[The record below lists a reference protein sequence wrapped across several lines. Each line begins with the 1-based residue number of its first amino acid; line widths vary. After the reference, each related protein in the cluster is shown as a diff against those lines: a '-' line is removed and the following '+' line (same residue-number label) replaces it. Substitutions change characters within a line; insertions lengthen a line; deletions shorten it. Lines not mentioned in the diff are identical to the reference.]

1 VLPGGIKIP
10 AKTNQRRGLISVIL
24 FFLFAF
30 AGGFPGGLAADET
43 GRIEEARTAIEKWVE
58 TERIISQEK
67 RDWQLGREML
77 NERIELVQR
86 EIESLKGKVSEAEE
100 SIAEADKKREEL
112 VEENERLK
120 NASASL
126 NDILKSLEGHTQKL
140 LKRLPD
146 PIRQRVK
153 PLSQRLPDDANE
165 TKLSM
170 AERFQNVVGILNE
183 VDKFNRE
190 ISVTSE
196 VRTLADGSS
205 VEVTSL
211 YIGIGEA
218 YYVSA
223 NGTVAG
229 VGVAS
234 EQGWIWKPANEAA
247 PQIADVIAVLKNE
260 KVASFI
266 QLPVEIK

>member
-1 VLPGGIKIP
+1 
-10 AKTNQRRGLISVIL
+10 
-24 FFLFAF
+24 
-30 AGGFPGGLAADET
+30 
-43 GRIEEARTAIEKWVE
+43 
-58 TERIISQEK
+58 
-67 RDWQLGREML
+67 
-77 NERIELVQR
+77 
-86 EIESLKGKVSEAEE
+86 
-100 SIAEADKKREEL
+100 
-112 VEENERLK
+112 
-120 NASASL
+120 
-126 NDILKSLEGHTQKL
+126 
-140 LKRLPD
+140 
-146 PIRQRVK
+146 VK

-165 TKLSM
+165 TKLSL

-223 NGTVAG
+223 NGAIAG

-266 QLPVEIK
+266 QLPVEVK